1 MKADEK
7 KNLID
12 ALNYIY
18 GVSTKAAVDK
28 QTHDI
33 CLNAANELM
42 KHIESLEVK
51 EEKPQPAKEEKT
63 ELEKV

>member
-1 MKADEK
+1 MTQQK
-7 KNLID
+7 KQDLAT
-12 ALNYIY
+12 ALKFVYD
-18 GVSTKAAVDK
+18 VATKAAVDK

-33 CLNAANELM
+33 CLNAANEVM

>member
-18 GVSTKAAVDK
+18 GVSTKAAAEK
-28 QTHDI
+28 QVHDT
-33 CLNAANELM
+33 CYNAAKDILAQLEL
-42 KHIESLEVK
+42 IEVED
-51 EEKPQPAKEEKT
+51 
-63 ELEKV
+63 